1 LTKAV
6 FLDRD
11 GVINHDKFVVRSF
24 KEMRIF
30 DGALEALARLATS
43 EYKIILVT
51 NKGSIG
57 VGLLSEAA
65 LAKMH
70 EELLASIRGAGGRVD
85 AIYHCPHVPL
95 PFFGCGCRKPK
106 PGMILRAAKEHG
118 IDLGAS
124 WMVGDNLT
132 DVKAGRSAGCRT
144 ILLTTTH
151 GEGIRAR
158 GARFG
163 VDYVAKDLAD
173 AVDVIL
179 SKRYFESEGKNA
191 TLPTATSRDS

>member
-1 LTKAV
+1 MTKAV

-30 DGALEALARLATS
+30 DGALEGLARLAKS

-65 LAKMH
+65 LALMH
-70 EELLASIRGAGGRVD
+70 NALLDTIRRAGGRID

-95 PFFGCGCRKPK
+95 PVFGCDCRKPK

-118 IDLGAS
+118 IDLGRS

-132 DVKAGRSAGCRT
+132 DVAAGRAAGCRT

-151 GEGIRAR
+151 GDRIRLR
-158 GARFG
+158 GERLG
-163 VDYVAKDLAD
+163 VDHVAKDLAE
-173 AVDVIL
+173 AVDAIIG
-179 SKRYFESEGKNA
+179 KDFFKSEAKHV
-191 TLPTATSRDS
+191 PD